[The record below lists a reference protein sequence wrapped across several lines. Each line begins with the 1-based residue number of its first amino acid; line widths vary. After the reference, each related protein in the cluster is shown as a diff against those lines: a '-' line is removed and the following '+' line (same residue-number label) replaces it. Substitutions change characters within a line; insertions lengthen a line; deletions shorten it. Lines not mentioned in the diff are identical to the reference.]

1 MHWLASNY
9 QWLVAVVVMPI
20 ILLLLKRW
28 ADSRKKTTSPLP
40 APQATLNAQDS
51 TVSNSPVAAGTGINP
66 SVSAPVLNV
75 SIGQPAVSATAQVQ
89 AQPGGVAP
97 ASYQRP
103 PRANIAFCGTNT
115 IAIQEALSGGGGLF
129 FQHDNGNSAVVVQFS
144 NDAIKGA
151 ENKEA
156 VVKAAIVYCDGA
168 KELLRVTGSWLG
180 QDRADVRFQVDSS
193 HTLIIGFILGDDF
206 CVLEKSEV
214 SGHRRQ
220 FWVNDLHRL
229 GKRERLTAL
238 VRLTAA
244 SSGYCFFEGAFEL
257 TTNPLRISNASAPA
271 AHG

>member
-1 MHWLASNY
+1 MHWLGSNY
-9 QWLVAVVVMPI
+9 QWLIAVVVMAI

-28 ADSRKKTTSPLP
+28 VDSRKSTSNP
-40 APQATLNAQDS
+40 APAPPATLNVQDAE
-51 TVSNSPVAAGTGINP
+51 VSNSPVVAGSGINQ
-66 SVSAPVLNV
+66 SVSAPVVNV
-75 SIGQPAVSATAQVQ
+75 NIGQPAGTAQAQ
-89 AQPGGVAP
+89 AQPGRVAE
-97 ASYQRP
+97 ASYQGP
-103 PRANIAFCGTNT
+103 PRANIAFSSTDT

-129 FQHDNGNSAVVVQFS
+129 FQHDNGNSAAVVQFS

-156 VVKAAIVYCDGA
+156 VVKAAIIYRDGE

-180 QDRADVRFQVDSS
+180 QDGADVRFQVDSS

-214 SGHRRQ
+214 FGHRRR

-229 GKRERLTAL
+229 GKPERLTAL

-244 SSGYCFFEGAFEL
+244 SSGSCFFEGAFEVS
-257 TTNPLRISNASAPA
+257 TNPLMVRIPLIE
-271 AHG
+271 